1 MLKKIIPDPFLILLI
16 GTVLLASFLPARG
29 AFAVAVGW
37 LATIT
42 VVLLFFFHGAKLA
55 REQIVAGITHWRL
68 HLAILGTTFV
78 MFPIVGLIASHML
91 AGIIPAPLAT
101 GILFLAC
108 LPSTVQSAIAF
119 VGMAHGNVGA
129 AVASASG
136 SQMLGVILT
145 PILMGL
151 LAGTH
156 GGSGGLSGMGEVA
169 LQILVPFVVGHLL
182 RPWLKDWIARNKQ
195 LVNLTDRSTIIIAV
209 YSAFSAAVLGGI
221 WHQIAPAAFVI
232 LFAVNAALLVIG
244 LAFSWGLG
252 GLCGFSREDR
262 IALLFCGTKKSLVQG
277 VPMARVLFPSAQAGV
292 IVLPVMIFHQMQ
304 LMACAFIARGFADR
318 YDAASRNRA

>member
-1 MLKKIIPDPFLILLI
+1 MLRKIAPDPFLLVLI
-16 GTVLLASFLPARG
+16 GTVLLATFLPAQG
-29 AFAVAVGW
+29 IFAVVVSR

-55 REQIVAGITHWRL
+55 REQIVAGVTHWRL
-68 HLAILGTTFV
+68 HLAILAATFV
-78 MFPIVGLIASHML
+78 MFPLVGLAATHLL
-91 AGIIPAPLAT
+91 AGHMPVPLVT

-129 AVASASG
+129 AIASASA

-156 GGSGGLSGMGEVA
+156 GGAGGASGIAEVA
-169 LQILVPFVVGHLL
+169 LQILVPFVVGHLV
-182 RPWLKDWIARNKQ
+182 RPWLKGWIGRHKQ
-195 LVNLTDRSTIIIAV
+195 LVNLTDRSTIVIAV

-221 WHQIAPAAFVI
+221 WHQLPPAAF
-232 LFAVNAALLVIG
+232 ALLFVANAVLLAIG
-244 LAFSWGLG
+244 LAFTWGLG
-252 GLCGFSREDR
+252 GLCGFAREDR

-277 VPMARVLFPSAQAGV
+277 VPMARVLFPGGQAGV
-292 IVLPVMIFHQMQ
+292 IVLPLMIFHQMQ
-304 LMACAFIARGFADR
+304 LMACAFIARGLANR
-318 YDAASRNRA
+318 YEAETRQKS

>member
-1 MLKKIIPDPFLILLI
+1 MLRKIIPDPFLIVLI
-16 GTVLLASFLPARG
+16 STVLLASFLPARG
-29 AFAVAVGW
+29 TFAVAVNW
-37 LATIT
+37 LSTIT

-55 REQIVAGITHWRL
+55 REQVVAGLTNWRL

-78 MFPIVGLIASHML
+78 MFPIVGLIAMHALSGL
-91 AGIIPAPLAT
+91 IPATLAT
-101 GILFLAC
+101 GLLFLAC

-136 SQMLGVILT
+136 SQMLGVVLT

-156 GGSGGLSGMGEVA
+156 GGSGGLEGIGEVA
-169 LQILVPFVVGHLL
+169 VQILVPFVIGHLM
-182 RPWLKDWIARNKQ
+182 RPWLKGWIGRNKQ
-195 LVNLTDRSTIIIAV
+195 LVNLTDRSTIVIAV

-221 WHQIAPAAFVI
+221 WHQIEPGALAI
-232 LFAVNAALLVIG
+232 LFAVNAVLLAIG
-244 LAFSWGLG
+244 LAFSWSLG

-277 VPMARVLFPSAQAGV
+277 VPMARVLFPGAQAGV

-304 LMACAFIARGFADR
+304 LMACAFIARGFANR
-318 YDAASRNRA
+318 YDTAQRNRD

>member
-1 MLKKIIPDPFLILLI
+1 MLRKIVPDPFLLILV

-29 AFAVAVGW
+29 AFAIAVSW
-37 LATIT
+37 LATAT

-55 REQIVAGITHWRL
+55 REQILAGITHWRL

-78 MFPIVGLIASHML
+78 LFPLIGIAATKGL
-91 AGIIPAPLAT
+91 AGYLPAPLLT
-101 GILFLAC
+101 GILFLTV

-119 VGMAHGNVGA
+119 VGIAHGNVGA
-129 AVASASG
+129 AVASASA
-136 SQMLGVILT
+136 SQMLGVVLT
-145 PILMGL
+145 PLLMSL

-156 GGSGGLSGMGEVA
+156 GGAGGLEGMGEVA

-182 RPWLKDWIARNKQ
+182 RPWLKDWIARHKAH
-195 LVNLTDRSTIIIAV
+195 VNLTDRSTIIIAV

-221 WHQIAPAAFVI
+221 WHQLPPSALAA
-232 LFAVNAALLVIG
+232 LFAIDAVLLALG
-244 LAFSWGLG
+244 LAFTWGLG
-252 GLCGFSREDR
+252 GLCGFAREDR

-277 VPMARVLFPSAQAGV
+277 VPMARVLFPGGEAGV

-304 LMACAFIARGFADR
+304 LMACAFIARGFAR
-318 YDAASRNRA
+318 GFDAEIRDEA

>member
-1 MLKKIIPDPFLILLI
+1 MLKKIIPDPFLLVLI

-29 AFAVAVGW
+29 TFAVAVGW
-37 LATIT
+37 LSTVT

-78 MFPIVGLIASHML
+78 MFPIVGVIAMHAL
-91 AGIIPAPLAT
+91 AGIVPAPLVL

-119 VGMAHGNVGA
+119 VAMAHGNVGA
-129 AVASASG
+129 AVASASA

-145 PILMGL
+145 PLLMGL
-151 LAGTH
+151 LAGTR
-156 GGSGGLSGMGEVA
+156 GGSSGLEGMGEVA
-169 LQILVPFVVGHLL
+169 LQILVPFIVGHLM

-195 LVNLTDRSTIIIAV
+195 LVSLTDRSTIVIAV

-221 WHQIAPAAFVI
+221 WHQLPPAALAMLFVI
-232 LFAVNAALLVIG
+232 NAILLVIG

-252 GLCGFSREDR
+252 GLFGFAREDR

-277 VPMARVLFPSAQAGV
+277 VPMARVLFPGGEAGV
-292 IVLPVMIFHQMQ
+292 IVLPLMIFHQMQ
-304 LMACAFIARGFADR
+304 LMACAFIARGFANRD
-318 YDAASRNRA
+318 DAALRNRA